1 MIGTH
6 FSKNS
11 SHNGYDGGNYFGIFG
26 ISGYTLGLITRFGFH
41 YGPNGFS
48 LKFNLPAPYS
58 QVLNYYE
65 NYDNIVNRGWSKS
78 KGDCWNQYVS
88 HTFNFNEDVYFDLV
102 FDASKNEE
110 ALYIDRYQESQSK
123 YR

>member
-11 SHNGYDGGNYFGIFG
+11 SLNGKDGGGYFGIFNIRG
-26 ISGYTLGLITRFGFH
+26 KTKTITRFGFN
-41 YGPNGFS
+41 YGNNGFS

-58 QVLNYYE
+58 QDLNYYE
-65 NYDNIVNRGWSKS
+65 NYDNIVNKGWSKS

-88 HTFNFNEDVYFDLV
+88 HTFDFNEDVYFDLV

-110 ALYIDRYQESQSK
+110 SLYINRYQ
-123 YR
+123 RT